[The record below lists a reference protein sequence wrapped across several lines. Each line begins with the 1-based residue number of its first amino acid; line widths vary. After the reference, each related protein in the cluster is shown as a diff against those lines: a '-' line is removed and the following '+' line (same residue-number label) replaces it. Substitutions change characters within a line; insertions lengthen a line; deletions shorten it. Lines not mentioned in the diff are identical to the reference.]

1 MNILGL
7 WEESNLTSESRV
19 LLSTQVFSPLIL
31 TCSWPGRGFAERVA
45 QMPAG
50 GGRKD
55 LGPLRA
61 LTHMQACVCVYTC
74 VFLCACVCMHVSG
87 VGAQFPS

>member
-7 WEESNLTSESRV
+7 WEESNLASESRV

-31 TCSWPGRGFAERVA
+31 TCSQPGQGVAERVA
-45 QMPAG
+45 KMPTG
-50 GGRKD
+50 GGGMD

-61 LTHMQACVCVYTC
+61 LTHMQACMCMYTR
-74 VFLCACVCMHVSG
+74 VFLCACM
-87 VGAQFPS
+87 